1 MVTPASPQGSSTL
14 DASPGP
20 RSNARLEVKDL
31 QTYFYTRRGV
41 VKAVDGV
48 SFTLEPGETLGLV
61 GESGSGKSI
70 TCLSILR
77 LVPEP
82 AGRIVGG
89 EVWLGDLDLL
99 QVSRQ
104 EMQQIRG
111 RHVSMVLQDPMT
123 SLNPVFNVEKQV
135 GEGAKYHLGMQGV
148 GLKERVQQLLRW
160 VRIPAPEVRAN
171 DYPHQMSG
179 GMRQRIVGAIALS
192 SEPSV
197 LIADEPTTSLDVTI
211 QAQYLRLLKDLQEEH
226 RFSMIFVTHDFGI
239 VARVCDRVAVMYAG
253 KIVEMAPTQELFNS
267 PKHPYAQALIQSL
280 PDPDLEVEWLTTI
293 PGQPPSLYDLP
304 PGCPFAPR
312 CAQAMDIC
320 REEYPPAFET
330 GGTGPANSGSGNFGG
345 AVASA
350 VSHTAACW
358 LYREDGK

>member
-1 MVTPASPQGSSTL
+1 MATSPSRQPGSAFDAAPGSPPAT
-14 DASPGP
+14 
-20 RSNARLEVKDL
+20 RLEVKDL
-31 QTYFYTRRGV
+31 QTWFYTRRGV

-48 SFTLEPGETLGLV
+48 SFSLEPGETLGLV

-89 EVWLGDLDLL
+89 EVWLGGADLL
-99 QVSRQ
+99 QLSRH
-104 EMQQIRG
+104 EMEQVRG
-111 RHVSMVLQDPMT
+111 RQVSMVLQDPMT

-135 GEGAKYHLGMQGV
+135 GEGSRYHLGLQGT
-148 GLKERVQQLLRW
+148 GLKDRVQQLLRW

-253 KIVEMAPTQELFNS
+253 KIVELAPTQELFS
-267 PKHPYAQALIQSL
+267 APKHPYAQALIQSL

-293 PGQPPSLYDLP
+293 PGQPPVLYDLP
-304 PGCPFAPR
+304 AGCPFAPR
-312 CAQAMDIC
+312 CTQAMDIC
-320 REEYPPAFET
+320 REQYPPTFET
-330 GGTGPANSGSGNFGG
+330 GLAVG
-345 AVASA
+345 AAGEKSA
-350 VSHTAACW
+350 SHTAACW
-358 LYREDGK
+358 LYGEAGS

>member
-1 MVTPASPQGSSTL
+1 MLAPTANAAALSDSPRPPAG
-14 DASPGP
+14 
-20 RSNARLEVKDL
+20 RLEVREL
-31 QTYFYTRRGV
+31 CTSFYTRRGV

-70 TCLSILR
+70 TCLSLLR

-82 AGRIVGG
+82 AGRIVVGQ
-89 EVWLGDLDLL
+89 VWLGGRELL
-99 QVSRQ
+99 GLSRREMEQV
-104 EMQQIRG
+104 RG
-111 RHVSMVLQDPMT
+111 REIAMVLQDPMT
-123 SLNPVFNVEKQV
+123 SLNPVFNVAKQV
-135 GEGAKYHLGMQGV
+135 GEGARYHLGLEGS
-148 GLKERVQQLLRW
+148 GLRERVQQLLRW
-160 VRIPAPEVRAN
+160 VHIPAPEVRAN

-192 SEPSV
+192 SQPSV

-211 QAQYLRLLKDLQEEH
+211 QAQYLRLLKDLQQEH
-226 RFSMIFVTHDFGI
+226 GFGMIFVTHDFGI

-253 KIVEMAPTQELFNS
+253 KIVELAPTPELFS
-267 PKHPYAQALIQSL
+267 APKHPYAQALIKSL

-312 CAQAMDIC
+312 CDRAMDIC
-320 REEYPPAFET
+320 REQYPPAFAT
-330 GGTGPANSGSGNFGG
+330 GAG
-345 AVASA
+345 
-350 VSHTAACW
+350 HTAACW
-358 LYREDGK
+358 LYGDGRNGGDGAV

>member
-1 MVTPASPQGSSTL
+1 MSTPARPPNVAASAAL
-14 DASPGP
+14 DGP
-20 RSNARLEVKDL
+20 TPAARLEVNDL
-31 QTYFYTRRGV
+31 QTWFYTRRGI

-89 EVWLGDLDLL
+89 QVLLGDTDLL
-99 QVSRQ
+99 QLSRH
-104 EMQQIRG
+104 EMEQVRG
-111 RHVSMVLQDPMT
+111 RQVSMVLQDPMT

-135 GEGAKYHLGMQGV
+135 GEGSMYHLGLHGS
-148 GLKERVQQLLRW
+148 GLRERVQQLLRW

-192 SEPSV
+192 SQPSV

-211 QAQYLRLLKDLQEEH
+211 QAQYLQLLKDLQEEH

-253 KIVEMAPTQELFNS
+253 KIVEMAPTRELFS
-267 PKHPYAQALIQSL
+267 EPRHPYAKALIQSL
-280 PDPDLEVEWLTTI
+280 PDPDLEVDWLTTI

-312 CAQAMDIC
+312 CADAMDIC
-320 REEYPPAFET
+320 TQQYPPTFET
-330 GGTGPANSGSGNFGG
+330 GAVTGGG
-345 AVASA
+345 IPGQSA
-350 VSHTAACW
+350 ASHTAACW
-358 LYREDGK
+358 LYGEASR

>member
-1 MVTPASPQGSSTL
+1 MVTPASPQASSTL

-111 RHVSMVLQDPMT
+111 TACID
-123 SLNPVFNVEKQV
+123 
-135 GEGAKYHLGMQGV
+135 GAAGPDDLAQS
-148 GLKERVQQLLRW
+148 GL
-160 VRIPAPEVRAN
+160 
-171 DYPHQMSG
+171 
-179 GMRQRIVGAIALS
+179 
-192 SEPSV
+192 
-197 LIADEPTTSLDVTI
+197 
-211 QAQYLRLLKDLQEEH
+211 
-226 RFSMIFVTHDFGI
+226 
-239 VARVCDRVAVMYAG
+239 
-253 KIVEMAPTQELFNS
+253 
-267 PKHPYAQALIQSL
+267 
-280 PDPDLEVEWLTTI
+280 
-293 PGQPPSLYDLP
+293 
-304 PGCPFAPR
+304 
-312 CAQAMDIC
+312 
-320 REEYPPAFET
+320 
-330 GGTGPANSGSGNFGG
+330 
-345 AVASA
+345 
-350 VSHTAACW
+350 
-358 LYREDGK
+358 

>member
-1 MVTPASPQGSSTL
+1 MLDRRTVLTSLPSDSASSNSAANVATPSAT
-14 DASPGP
+14 
-20 RSNARLEVKDL
+20 LEVKDL
-31 QTYFYTRRGV
+31 QTWFYTRRGV

-48 SFTLEPGETLGLV
+48 SFALEPGETLGLV

-89 EVWLGDLDLL
+89 EVWLGDTDLL
-99 QVSRQ
+99 QLSRH
-104 EMQQIRG
+104 EMEQVRG

-135 GEGAKYHLGMQGV
+135 GEGSMYHLGLHGT
-148 GLKERVQQLLRW
+148 GLKDRVQQLLRW
-160 VRIPAPEVRAN
+160 VRIPAPDVRAN

-192 SEPSV
+192 SQPSV

-211 QAQYLRLLKDLQEEH
+211 QAQYLQLLKDLQEEH

-253 KIVEMAPTQELFNS
+253 KIVEMAPTRELFSS
-267 PKHPYAQALIQSL
+267 PRHPYARALIRSL
-280 PDPDLEVEWLTTI
+280 PDPDVEVEWLTTI

-304 PGCPFAPR
+304 VGCPFAPR
-312 CAQAMDIC
+312 CADAMDIC
-320 REEYPPAFET
+320 TREYPPTFET
-330 GGTGPANSGSGNFGG
+330 GDFASGVGSTPAL
-345 AVASA
+345 AA
-350 VSHTAACW
+350 SHTAACW
-358 LYREDGK
+358 LYGEKGQ